1 LGIEFDEFYT
11 KEVFSSKELM
21 NGRTFSFFK
30 AQSFT
35 LSHSTGHLSR
45 IFSLGFL
52 ENSLSLPCHYILV
65 GLKQL

>member
-21 NGRTFSFFK
+21 NGRTFFK

-45 IFSLGFL
+45 IFFSWFSRKFIKSAITFL
-52 ENSLSLPCHYILV
+52 SV
-65 GLKQL
+65 